1 LRDEVHLDVENISGL
16 YRDDIAQVDYVD
28 VAQNEVHLK
37 LLPRIDYTRPRGAL
51 RVTAV
56 STIATESNVLVLSS
70 SSRFTASFQD
80 NDPLK
85 RKKKRRPPPKP
96 FDPEAIRAIGGDVT
110 TDGDFQIFEG
120 NRYSL
125 KGFLY
130 KNFNMNAIIAD
141 GVEPKLSEL
150 EKFEEAPEGIDIEL
164 PSSTKDDSVAHAF
177 STGDNVEVCQGELMH
192 LQGKILSIDG
202 NFITVMPKHEDLKVR
217 IE

>member
-1 LRDEVHLDVENISGL
+1 M
-16 YRDDIAQVDYVD
+16 
-28 VAQNEVHLK
+28 
-37 LLPRIDYTRPRGAL
+37 
-51 RVTAV
+51 
-56 STIATESNVLVLSS
+56 
-70 SSRFTASFQD
+70 
-80 NDPLK
+80 
-85 RKKKRRPPPKP
+85 
-96 FDPEAIRAIGGDVT
+96 T

-164 PSSTKDDSVAHAF
+164 PSLTKDENVAHSF

-202 NFITVMPKHEDLKVR
+202 NFITVMPRHEDLKVSINFSQTLDCAWIDIDFCVR
-217 IE
+217 RHH